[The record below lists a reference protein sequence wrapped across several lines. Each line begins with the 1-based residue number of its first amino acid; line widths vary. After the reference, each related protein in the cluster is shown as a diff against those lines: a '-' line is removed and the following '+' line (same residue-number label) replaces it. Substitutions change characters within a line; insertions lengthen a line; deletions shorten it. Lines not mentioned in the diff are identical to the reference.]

1 MKEVINPEVS
11 GSEIEAPAANV
22 NSEVAANVEIVP
34 NLAVTEGSEQ
44 NSDEEE
50 IAEQVVKELVDP
62 KETKMIDTENNT
74 QVETKDCIPNDG
86 DSPSKIAN
94 LAQ

>member
-1 MKEVINPEVS
+1 MLKAIS
-11 GSEIEAPAANV
+11 KISATGAPAANDK
-22 NSEVAANVEIVP
+22 SEVPANVEIVP

-50 IAEQVVKELVDP
+50 HIEIAEEVVKELVDP

-74 QVETKDCIPNDG
+74 QVETKDCISNDG
-86 DSPSKIAN
+86 SSSFKIAN